1 MRFSQIPRG
10 KDVPPTFERSFSW
23 FIPPSHGH
31 TRPGKLL
38 KLTNAA
44 VALASHLYRK
54 STSIESW
61 LLVAEHEDMSLSIGR
76 ETKGALELKVN
87 PISPLSPKTS
97 R

>member
-10 KDVPPTFERSFSW
+10 KDVLPTFERSFSW
-23 FIPPSHGH
+23 FIP
-31 TRPGKLL
+31 KALL

-44 VALASHLYRK
+44 VALASRLYRK

-76 ETKGALELKVN
+76 EKGALELKVN